1 MATFNAAD
9 IVDKTLIA
17 KVQIPVTRY
26 ADDDAPI
33 IYTVNPGSSVGV
45 VYSFLMPKA
54 NRTNLWWAFKDS
66 NDKFYYTE
74 HKTGIYDITALQQQ
88 GVLTAAQQQAAA
100 ADANLST
107 TDKVFKLVQKYLLI
121 GAGVYLLN
129 SIIKKKL

>member
-1 MATFNAAD
+1 MPTFNSKD
-9 IVDKTLIA
+9 IIDKTLIA
-17 KVQIPVTRY
+17 KVKIPVTRY
-26 ADDDAPI
+26 AKDDAPI
-33 IYTVNPGSSVGV
+33 VYTVNPGQSVGV
-45 VYSFLMPKA
+45 VYSFLIPKE

-74 HKTGIYDITALQQQ
+74 HKEGIYDITSLQQQ
-88 GVLTAAQQQAAA
+88 GVLTTAQQQQAAA
-100 ADANLST
+100 EASMST